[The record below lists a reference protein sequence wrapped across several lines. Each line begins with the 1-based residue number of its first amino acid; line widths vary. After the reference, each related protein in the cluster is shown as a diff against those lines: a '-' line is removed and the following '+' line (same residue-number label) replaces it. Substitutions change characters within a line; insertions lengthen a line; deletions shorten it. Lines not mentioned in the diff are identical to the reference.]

1 MSAAHAPTESRE
13 GGFTMI
19 ELLVASLLFVI
30 VFTIVGGIFF
40 SLLRTQQTVN
50 VLTGSANSGQLAANS
65 IEGGI
70 RNSSDFQLTAVGTD
84 QLIVARTAG
93 SGTTLT
99 WACTAWYYSAAGEGE
114 IRSTRT
120 TGAAIDAPTSAE
132 LADWTLVLEGVEPRT
147 GSTIFTASGPQLAVS
162 FDATAGDHSSTA
174 IDFTVIPLT
183 GATGATTCF

>member
-1 MSAAHAPTESRE
+1 MSAVHPSTESRE
-13 GGFTMI
+13 AGFTMI

-50 VLTGSANSGQLAANS
+50 VVTGSANSGQLAANS
-65 IEGGI
+65 IENGI
-70 RNSSDFQLTAVGTD
+70 RNSSDFQLSAVGSD

-99 WACTAWYYSAAGEGE
+99 WGCTAWYYSAAGSGE

-132 LADWTLVLEGVEPRT
+132 LADWTLVLEGVEPHT
-147 GSTIFTASGPQLAVS
+147 GSTIFTVSGPQLTVS
-162 FDATAGDHSSTA
+162 FDASAGDHSSTA

-183 GATGATTCF
+183 GATGATTCY